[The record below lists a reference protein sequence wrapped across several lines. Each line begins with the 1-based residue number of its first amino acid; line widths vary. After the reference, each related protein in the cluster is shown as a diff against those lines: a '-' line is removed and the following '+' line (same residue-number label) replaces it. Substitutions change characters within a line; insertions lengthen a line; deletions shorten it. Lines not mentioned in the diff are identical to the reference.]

1 MHEVLELQQFRRNN
15 LNEYTTMPEASA
27 KKAEKPHTYGN
38 YINGRQVKAETGET
52 FASYNPAKTDE
63 VIGYFA
69 ASTPKDVKD
78 AVDAAAKAFPAW
90 KRTPAPHRA
99 EILLKAAHLL
109 REPQRRVG
117 PNHDS
122 RNG

>member
-1 MHEVLELQQFRRNN
+1 MS
-15 LNEYTTMPEASA
+15 TSTMPEASA

-63 VIGYFA
+63 VIGYQS
-69 ASTPKDVKD
+69 STP
-78 AVDAAAKAFPAW
+78 A
-90 KRTPAPHRA
+90 
-99 EILLKAAHLL
+99 